1 MFWVSLIDKLLKY
14 VDLEIKEANEQ
25 YIQNN
30 SVIIITDQKT
40 KKQKTKKKTLSPK
53 KILGRI
59 LVSCA

>member
-30 SVIIITDQKT
+30 SVIIITDQKM
-40 KKQKTKKKTLSPK
+40 KKQKTKKKKPFPPK
-53 KILGRI
+53 K
-59 LVSCA
+59 S